1 VLAAF
6 LMSSAVA
13 AHELTPEQ
21 LRSLTFE
28 QRLGQRIP
36 LDLTFRDE
44 AGRPVALAD
53 YFGQRPVILTMNYYH
68 CQNLC
73 PLEIEGLLRGL
84 NGVTLGLGQDFG
96 IVSVSIDPR
105 ESADEATTTKLRGLR
120 AYKSPQ
126 NGAAWHVL
134 TGDQQQIAQLAQAV
148 GFTYTYDPDVNE
160 YAHPLGVVVLTPDGQ
175 ISSYLFGLDFAAADL
190 RLALIEASNQR
201 IGSLL
206 DRALLICY
214 HYDPLTG
221 RYTSLAVNVLRGGGA
236 ATVLA
241 LAIFVGWLWR
251 GELRRKSPPPEAVV

>member
-1 VLAAF
+1 
-6 LMSSAVA
+6 M
-13 AHELTPEQ
+13 Q
-21 LRSLTFE
+21 
-28 QRLGQRIP
+28 G
-36 LDLTFRDE
+36 
-44 AGRPVALAD
+44 
-53 YFGQRPVILTMNYYH
+53 M
-68 CQNLC
+68 
-73 PLEIEGLLRGL
+73 LRGL
-84 NGVTLGLGQDFG
+84 NGVTLSLGQDFG

-105 ESADEATTTKLRGLR
+105 EGADEATTTKFRELR

-134 TGDQQQIAQLAQAV
+134 TGDQQQIDRLTQAV
-148 GFTYTYDPDVNE
+148 GFKYTYDPDSDE

-190 RLALIEASNQR
+190 RLALVDASNRR

-221 RYTSLAVNVLRGGGA
+221 RYTSLALNVLRGGGV

-241 LAIFVGWLWR
+241 LAIFVAWLWR
-251 GELRRKSPPPEAVV
+251 GELRRKSLPPGAVV